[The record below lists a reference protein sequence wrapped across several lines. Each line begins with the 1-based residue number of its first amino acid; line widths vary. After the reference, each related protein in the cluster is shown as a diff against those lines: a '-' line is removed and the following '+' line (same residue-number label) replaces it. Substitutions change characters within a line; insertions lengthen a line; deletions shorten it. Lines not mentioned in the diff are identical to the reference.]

1 MSLYHSWLLPS
12 LIMLSC
18 ILPSHILLFLTG
30 PLLLLLTGRPRW
42 TPRSQRRAD
51 SKSKLQMDQLAAT
64 KYETPIE
71 TCNPTEMLDREV
83 SMMQQELIEVVRLEH
98 TD

>member
-1 MSLYHSWLLPS
+1 
-12 LIMLSC
+12 MLSR

-30 PLLLLLTGRPRW
+30 PLLLLLRW
-42 TPRSQRRAD
+42 TPRSRRRAD
-51 SKSKLQMDQLAAT
+51 SKSQLQMDQLAAT
-64 KYETPIE
+64 KDETPIE